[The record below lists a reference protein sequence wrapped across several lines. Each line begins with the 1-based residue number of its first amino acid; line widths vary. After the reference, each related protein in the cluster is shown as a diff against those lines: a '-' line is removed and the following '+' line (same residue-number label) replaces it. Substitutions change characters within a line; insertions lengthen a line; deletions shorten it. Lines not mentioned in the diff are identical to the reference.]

1 MGATQHVSVRR
12 PVSGRAPTILRQQR
26 FDSSTRATESRKNV
40 AEKKVQAVHAWEVE
54 KVELHVA
61 YSNGGKRGDLLSDL
75 VRITAD
81 DMHLATMAQKPTSN
95 QHCWI
100 V

>member
-1 MGATQHVSVRR
+1 MSPTRCGARSGATE
-12 PVSGRAPTILRQQR
+12 P
-26 FDSSTRATESRKNV
+26 RKNV
-40 AEKKVQAVHAWEVE
+40 AEEKIQAVHAREVE

-75 VRITAD
+75 IRIAAD
-81 DMHLATMAQKPTSN
+81 DMHLATMAHKPTSN
-95 QHCWI
+95 QLCWI